1 MSNLNNLTSKIL
13 EDAKSK
19 ANSLIE
25 EAKKEE
31 AKIIEKKIREA
42 NEIKN
47 SMIEKSKLEAVVREE
62 RILSSAQLK
71 VRNEK
76 LKAKGQIVEKVL
88 TLSKEKLKN
97 MTEESFKKFLVN
109 YVAVMDIDGD
119 EEIIVPD
126 KYKNSVEDYIAEINN
141 LISSKGK
148 IGQLTL
154 HKGERKVE
162 EGFIVFKNGIEN
174 NVTFDN
180 LISFR
185 RDELEQEIVKML
197 F

>member
-13 EDAKSK
+13 EDAKAK

-25 EAKKEE
+25 EARSEE
-31 AKIIEKKIREA
+31 AKIIEKKRKEA

-47 SMIEKSKLEAVVREE
+47 SMIEKAKLEAVVREE

-88 TLSKEKLKN
+88 TLSKEKLRS
-97 MTEESFKKFLVN
+97 MTEENFKKFLKN
-109 YVAVMDIDGD
+109 YVLVMDIDGD

-126 KYKNSVEDYIAEINN
+126 KYKNSLEEYIAEINN

>member
-13 EDAKSK
+13 EDAKAK

-25 EAKKEE
+25 EARIEE
-31 AKIIEKKIREA
+31 AKVIEKKRREA
-42 NEIKN
+42 NEIKS
-47 SMIEKSKLEAVVREE
+47 SMIEKAKTEAVVREE

-76 LKAKGQIVEKVL
+76 LKAKGEIIEKVL
-88 TLSKEKLKN
+88 KLSKEKLKD
-97 MTEESFKKFLVN
+97 MTDDNFKKFLMN
-109 YVAVMDIDGD
+109 YILIMDIYGD

-126 KYKNSVEDYIAEINN
+126 KYKGSIENNMTEINN
-141 LISSKGK
+141 LLSSKGK
-148 IGQLTL
+148 KGQLVL